1 MRTSIAARSFRAS
14 TRLQDYANNEVKR
27 LKKYFD
33 NIIDCDII
41 LSYQRENKTCEI
53 LLSVGGTVLKATEH
67 TDDFYKSI
75 NKTVDKLEQQ
85 VKRYKAKLRK
95 H

>member
-1 MRTSIAARSFRAS
+1 MRTSIAARRFKAS
-14 TRLQDYANNEVKR
+14 DKLQEYANTEVRRLQ
-27 LKKYFD
+27 KYFD

-41 LSYQRENKTCEI
+41 LSYQKENKTCEI
-53 LLSVGGTVLKATEH
+53 LLNVYGTVLKAKDE

-75 NKTVDKLEQQ
+75 NRTVYKLEQQ
-85 VKRYKAKLRK
+85 VKKYKEKLRK

>member
-1 MRTSIAARSFRAS
+1 MRTSIAARRFRAS
-14 TRLQDYANNEVKR
+14 DKLQSYASNEVQR

-41 LSYQRENKTCEI
+41 LSYQKENKTCEI
-53 LLSVGGTVLKATEH
+53 LLKVYGTVLKATEQ

-75 NKTVDKLEQQ
+75 NLTVNKLEQQ
-85 VKRYKAKLRK
+85 VKKYKAKLRQR
-95 H
+95 

>member
-1 MRTSIAARSFRAS
+1 MRTSIAARSFKAS
-14 TRLQDYANNEVKR
+14 PELQEYANSEVTR

-53 LLSVGGTVLKATEH
+53 LLSVHGTVLKAKYQ

-75 NKTVDKLEQQ
+75 NRTVDKLEQQ
-85 VKRYKAKLRK
+85 VKRYKEKIRQ